1 VSYYTVQCPFCS
13 KPIFREFWDEVE
25 EHIMDCFDHATPTEQ
40 GRPWAVD
47 DPIPITSTEEE
58 RAIAASDVVMR

>member
-1 VSYYTVQCPFCS
+1 
-13 KPIFREFWDEVE
+13 
-25 EHIMDCFDHATPTEQ
+25 MDCFDHATPTEQ